1 MGQNPSLLEK
11 INVDT
16 DIHRLYGPLM
26 GFEIMTTLNLPKT
39 WPVSD
44 AAFYSEHLQLRH
56 LAKSKKT
63 IHNAMAMLAPA
74 ATAPTLRGVPS
85 HTVSLSSFGRG
96 VRGQKAVGG

>member
-1 MGQNPSLLEK
+1 MQHYIQS
-11 INVDT
+11 ISSFD
-16 DIHRLYGPLM
+16 
-26 GFEIMTTLNLPKT
+26 T
-39 WPVSD
+39 WPN
-44 AAFYSEHLQLRH
+44 Q
-56 LAKSKKT
+56 KKT